1 MANKKTTYEP
11 APEVP
16 AELAARWTAMLSVLS
31 GQTTVSE
38 AARSLGLSRQRF
50 LTLMHR
56 GMAALMEAIAP
67 HPAGRPARSKREL
80 ELEQENEQLSRENA
94 RLQRRV
100 EMIDRILTVTGQL
113 ARERAA
119 PRARRPKKTTPT
131 NDEEEGPRERLRGAC
146 SMRELGVS
154 AMLAAALVGCAP
166 STVRRWARRDRARE
180 PLRRRR
186 GPRNAPALS
195 MDRAQAVQAHV
206 RALNGL
212 VGAESIAHSIEGVSR
227 RQAAAIKRQTLTQ
240 MERER
245 VAAAERIIIT
255 APGIVRGFDAM
266 HVQGENVLVAADACV
281 PYRTSAVVAARYDE
295 QSVARALA
303 RDFEQHGAPLVLRA
317 DRARVHDAP
326 AVRRVLNEHGVLMLH
341 GPPRLPRF
349 YGQLERQNRE
359 HRAWLLAGA
368 ACDGPLQETCER
380 MLDALNGLWRR
391 RTLDWRTAQEV
402 WDERATLLDD
412 RESLRREV
420 IDAVGESTDLNDL
433 RSAWLVR
440 RGIELALT
448 NRGYLKR
455 EAGGWC

>member
-1 MANKKTTYEP
+1 MASKKASYEP

-16 AELAARWTAMLSVLS
+16 AELAARWTVMLSVLS

-56 GMAALMEAIAP
+56 GMAALMEAIGP

-80 ELEQENEQLSRENA
+80 ELEHENEQLSRENA

-113 ARERAA
+113 ARERVT
-119 PRARRPKKTTPT
+119 PRARRPKKATPT
-131 NDEEEGPRERLRGAC
+131 DDEEGPRERLRGAC

-154 AMLAAALVGCAP
+154 AMLAAALVGSAP
-166 STVRRWARRDRARE
+166 STVRRWARRHRAGE

-186 GPRNAPALS
+186 GPHNAPALS
-195 MDRAQAVQAHV
+195 MERAQAVQAHV

-212 VGAESIAHSIEGVSR
+212 VGAESIARTIEGVSR

-266 HVQGENVLVAADACV
+266 HVQGENVLIAADACV

-295 QSVARALA
+295 QSVAKALES
-303 RDFEQHGAPLVLRA
+303 DFKEHGAPLVLRA

-359 HRAWLLAGA
+359 HRAWLRAEA
-368 ACDGPLQETCER
+368 DCDDALQETCEH

-391 RTLDWRTAQEV
+391 RTLNWRTAQEV
-402 WDERATLLDD
+402 WDERPIVPDD
-412 RESLRREV
+412 RESLRRDV
-420 IDAVGESTDLNDL
+420 IDAVGRSADLNDL
-433 RSAWLVR
+433 RNAWLVR
-440 RGIELALT
+440 RGIELALQS
-448 NRGYLKR
+448 RGYLTR